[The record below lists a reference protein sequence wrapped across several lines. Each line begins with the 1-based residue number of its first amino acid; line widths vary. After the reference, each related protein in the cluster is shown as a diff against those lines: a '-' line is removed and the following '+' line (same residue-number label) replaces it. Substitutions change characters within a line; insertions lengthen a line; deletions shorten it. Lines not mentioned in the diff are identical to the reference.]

1 VAEGGRRGLGALTE
15 DLAARTSRRG
25 LLARVGKAMVA
36 GSAVGLVGRAIK
48 PGEAEAHHFCGH
60 IYTTGSCPHP
70 TGLPRIDALGL
81 PIRAKDGK
89 PVDDL
94 GRLIDSSGRPVGE
107 DGQPLTDASGRPLP
121 VATRTAVC
129 SAAGDQ
135 FGFTPY
141 IDGSWYR
148 CCGGQIRKLVDCCS
162 DGTRRINGD
171 KALTGYCYRGRK
183 VFCVMYFQTKVP
195 C

>member
-1 VAEGGRRGLGALTE
+1 MADGARRGLGALTE

-25 LLARVGKAMVA
+25 LLARVGQAMLA

-48 PGEAEAHHFCGH
+48 PGEAEAYHFCGH

-70 TGLPRIDALGL
+70 TGLPRIDARGL
-81 PIRAKDGK
+81 PIRAKDGR

-94 GRLIDSSGRPVGE
+94 GRLVDAGGRPVGE
-107 DGQPLTDASGRPLP
+107 DGRPLTDATGRPLP
-121 VATRTAVC
+121 VATRTKVC

-135 FGFTPY
+135 FGFTPH

-148 CCGGQIRKLVDCCS
+148 CCNGHVRKLVDCCT
-162 DGTRRINGD
+162 DGDRRINGD